1 MFNTTSNPVEIKQG
15 QKIAQAVMTP
25 VVCGKWIELTEVD
38 NVTSKDRED
47 KGFGSTGI

>member
-1 MFNTTSNPVEIKQG
+1 MS
-15 QKIAQAVMTP
+15 P
-25 VVCGKWIELTEVD
+25 VVCGKWIELPEVD